1 MCKVAFPVIFLL
13 AFRKH
18 ERSAALR
25 TRDLKVWHRGFSTR
39 VIEELHSLA
48 LRSAGVAFLSA
59 TGRGAK
65 ALFSLKRTPKSWRPD
80 GFLRLSLLQQLSV
93 YKFLLNF
100 EGKVWRKIF
109 THCSV
114 CCMHA
119 THRVRKHCFLLGI
132 LIAQPSNARR
142 GNTLRQ
148 GVSRHLIK
156 QTTLGSAVETH
167 GIGLHTA
174 VPVHIRLVPAPPDT
188 GYVFR
193 RTDLG
198 GFEIP
203 ATVESVAHCGYATT
217 LMRTGVML
225 STVEHL
231 LAALRGLAVDNVFIE
246 VDNLEIPIMDGSA
259 EGFAEIIERAGI
271 VEQPL
276 ARRAL
281 LVREKVSFE
290 QGNRRISVEPGDT
303 YQIDCLIDFAHPMI
317 GTQSLF
323 VELNNGAF
331 SREIAA
337 ARTFGFTNEIEALR
351 RANLIRGGSLDNAIV
366 LTPEGMLNE
375 TGLRF
380 RDEFVRHKILDII
393 GDLALLGMPILGKV
407 VAERSGHIMHAGLMS
422 KLLRMRSA
430 WDIVDM

>member
-1 MCKVAFPVIFLL
+1 MKQS
-13 AFRKH
+13 KH
-18 ERSAALR
+18 TSAR
-25 TRDLKVWHRGFSTR
+25 
-39 VIEELHSLA
+39 
-48 LRSAGVAFLSA
+48 
-59 TGRGAK
+59 
-65 ALFSLKRTPKSWRPD
+65 
-80 GFLRLSLLQQLSV
+80 
-93 YKFLLNF
+93 
-100 EGKVWRKIF
+100 
-109 THCSV
+109 
-114 CCMHA
+114 
-119 THRVRKHCFLLGI
+119 
-132 LIAQPSNARR
+132 
-142 GNTLRQ
+142 
-148 GVSRHLIK
+148 
-156 QTTLGSAVETH
+156 QTTLAGSVEAR
-167 GIGLHTA
+167 GVGLHTA
-174 VPVHIRLVPAPPDT
+174 VPVHVRLIPAPPDT

-231 LAALRGLAVDNVFIE
+231 LAALRGLGVDNVFIE

-259 EGFAEIIERAGI
+259 ENFAEIIEGAGI

-281 LVREKVSFE
+281 LIREKVAYE
-290 QGNRRISVEPGDT
+290 QGDRRISIEPADT
-303 YQIDCLIDFAHPMI
+303 YQIDCLIDFSHPMI
-317 GTQSLF
+317 GMQSLS
-323 VELNNGAF
+323 VELNDGAF

-337 ARTFGFTNEIEALR
+337 ARTFGFTEEIESLR

-366 LTPEGMLNE
+366 LTSDGMLNK

-407 VAERSGHIMHAGLMS
+407 TAERSGHIMHAGLMS
-422 KLLRMRSA
+422 KLLRVRSA
-430 WDIVDM
+430 WDIVNMPMPRAA